1 MARGAGAAE
10 GGARVAGTRTR
21 PRGSPGQHARLW
33 ASKRC
38 LSQLVSVSLPAAS
51 SNTECPI
58 NTLKNGVPTPCTNT
72 HTHTHG
78 GAQVPSFEIK
88 HTHTHTHT
96 HRRGRQ
102 AVEMR
107 RRGPN
112 TIRRGE
118 AGVESNHTS
127 RGRPLPAQNHKSR
140 RDRER
145 NDRETGERGERR
157 ERGDTTQGSLPREN
171 GQVWEGPGSCGPQT
185 THHHMIF

>member
-72 HTHTHG
+72 HTHTHMEELMS
-78 GAQVPSFEIK
+78 QVLRSN
-88 HTHTHTHT
+88 THTHTHT

-102 AVEMR
+102 AGEMR

-112 TIRRGE
+112 TIRRGGRGGIE
-118 AGVESNHTS
+118 PHLERQTTASPKSQGS
-127 RGRPLPAQNHKSR
+127 R
-140 RDRER
+140 DERE
-145 NDRETGERGERR
+145 R
-157 ERGDTTQGSLPREN
+157 ERGSMRASGRASAVARRL
-171 GQVWEGPGSCGPQT
+171 
-185 THHHMIF
+185 

>member
-72 HTHTHG
+72 HTHTHMEELMS
-78 GAQVPSFEIK
+78 QVLRSN
-88 HTHTHTHT
+88 THTHTHT
-96 HRRGRQ
+96 QKGEAGRGDAEERPKYDKERRGRGGIEPHLERQ
-102 AVEMR
+102 TTASPKSQ
-107 RRGPN
+107 G
-112 TIRRGE
+112 
-118 AGVESNHTS
+118 S
-127 RGRPLPAQNHKSR
+127 R
-140 RDRER
+140 DERER
-145 NDRETGERGERR
+145 EREAARASGRASAVARR
-157 ERGDTTQGSLPREN
+157 L
-171 GQVWEGPGSCGPQT
+171 
-185 THHHMIF
+185 